1 MSRSKIIFPE
11 DKPLFTTT
19 IPVQIT
25 DLNYGGHVGNDK
37 MLSIIHE
44 ARMRFLHANGCT
56 EMDIKGASLIMS
68 ESHVLYKNEAFYG
81 DQLQIS
87 IWATDITSLT
97 FDLLYLITCKKA
109 DQSVVIAQVK
119 TVMISFD
126 YENRKIKAIP
136 EAFLEVLGQKV
147 VN

>member
-11 DKPLFTTT
+11 DKPLFTTS

-44 ARMRFLHANGCT
+44 ARMRFLKANGCT

-81 DQLQIS
+81 DNLHIS
-87 IWATDITSLT
+87 IWSTDITSLT
-97 FDLLYLITCKKA
+97 FDLLYLISCEKENQTL
-109 DQSVVIAQVK
+109 VIAQAK

-126 YENRKIKAIP
+126 YETRKMKLIP
-136 EAFLEVLGQKV
+136 EAFLEVLA
-147 VN
+147 